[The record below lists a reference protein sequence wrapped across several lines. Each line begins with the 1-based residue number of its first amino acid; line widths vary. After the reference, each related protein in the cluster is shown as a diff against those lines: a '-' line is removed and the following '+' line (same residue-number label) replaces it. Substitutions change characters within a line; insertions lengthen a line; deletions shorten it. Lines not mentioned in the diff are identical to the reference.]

1 LIIVQKRNFMIKKIL
16 IANRGEIAVR
26 IMRTCREMNIKS
38 VAVYSDADRKSL
50 HVRYAGEAFHIGPSP
65 SNESYL
71 VIEKIIDA
79 AKKSGADAIHPGYG
93 FLSENAEFAK
103 KVRQAGLI
111 FIGPSSHA
119 ISIMGDKIIARQ
131 TALNSGI
138 PVVPGTTSPVT
149 NEKEIIKIA
158 KEIGYPVII
167 KASAGGGG
175 KGMRLI
181 KGEKDLSEALRLAKS
196 EALAAFGDDSVYV
209 EKYIESPHHIEFQI
223 LADQHGN
230 IIHLC
235 ERECSVQRRH
245 QKVVEES
252 PSPIMNQQLRE
263 KMGEAAVLLAKSVD
277 YENAG
282 TVEFLVDDNDNFFF
296 LEMNT
301 RLQVEHPITERVIGL
316 DLVKEQIKIASG
328 LKLPYKQEDIK
339 QSGHAIECR
348 IYAEDPENNFMP
360 DAGLIR
366 HITQPLGFGVRTDG
380 YVYEGYEIPIYYDP
394 MISKL
399 IVWGRTR
406 IDAINRMKRALY
418 EYKITGVKT
427 TIVFLER
434 IMNDPDFVKGVY
446 DTHFIQNKS
455 SSLMPEN
462 AKVDITR
469 RDIAAITAFYH
480 YYKKV
485 EKIKKV
491 SIVEKSQDYWRNYG
505 RRKNSIRI

>member
-1 LIIVQKRNFMIKKIL
+1 MIKKIL

-79 AKKSGADAIHPGYG
+79 AKKSGTDAIHPGYG

-119 ISIMGDKIIARQ
+119 ISIMGDKIVARQ
-131 TALNSGI
+131 TAMNSGI
-138 PVVPGTTSPVT
+138 PVVPGTTTPVT
-149 NEKEIIKIA
+149 SEKEISKIA

-196 EALAAFGDDSVYV
+196 EAMAAFGDDSVYV

-230 IIHLC
+230 VIHLC

-252 PSPIMNQQLRE
+252 PSPIMNPQLRE

-282 TVEFLVDDNDNFFF
+282 TIEFLVDDSGNFFF

-301 RLQVEHPITERVIGL
+301 RLQVEHPITERVVGL

-339 QSGHAIECR
+339 QAGHAIECR
-348 IYAEDPENNFMP
+348 IYAEDPDNNFMP

-427 TIVFLER
+427 TIIFLER
-434 IMNDPDFVKGVY
+434 IMNDPDFVKGNY

-462 AKVDITR
+462 AKIDVTR

>member
-1 LIIVQKRNFMIKKIL
+1 MIKKIL

-26 IMRTCREMNIKS
+26 IMRTCREMDIKS
-38 VAVYSDADRKSL
+38 VAVFSDADRKSF
-50 HVRYAGEAFHIGPSP
+50 HVRYAADAYYIGASP
-65 SNESYL
+65 SSESYL
-71 VIEKIIDA
+71 DIDKIISA
-79 AKKSGADAIHPGYG
+79 AKRSGADAIHPGYG

-111 FIGPSSHA
+111 FIGPSSHS
-119 ISIMGDKIIARQ
+119 ISIMGDKIVARQ
-131 TALNSGI
+131 TAISAGI

-149 NEKEIIKIA
+149 NEKEVAKIA
-158 KEIGYPVII
+158 DKIGYPVII

-175 KGMRLI
+175 KGMRLVKNESDLASSLRMA
-181 KGEKDLSEALRLAKS
+181 KGEAM
-196 EALAAFGDDSVYV
+196 AAFGDDSVYV

-230 IIHLC
+230 VIHLC

-252 PSPIMNQQLRE
+252 PSPIMNQKLRE
-263 KMGEAAVLLAKSVD
+263 EMGKAAVTLAKAVD

-282 TVEFLVDDNDNFFF
+282 TIEFLVDNKGNFYF

-301 RLQVEHPITERVIGL
+301 RLQVEHPITEHVIGL

-328 LKLPYKQEDIK
+328 QKLGFKQEDII

-360 DAGLIR
+360 APGIIK
-366 HITQPLGFGVRTDG
+366 HITEPHGFGVRTDG

-406 IDAINRMKRALY
+406 NDAINRMKRALY
-418 EYKITGVKT
+418 EYKITGIKT
-427 TIVFLER
+427 SIPFLEQ
-434 IMNDPDFVKGVY
+434 IMRDEDFVRGNY
-446 DTHFIQNKS
+446 DTHLIQNKIETLLS
-455 SSLMPEN
+455 PVQKKET
-462 AKVDITR
+462 AI
-469 RDIAAITAFYH
+469 RDIAAICAYYH
-480 YYKKV
+480 YYKRL
-485 EKIKKV
+485 EQIKKV
-491 SIVEKSQDYWRNYG
+491 SIVEKTHDYWRNYG